1 MNDMHIRNLDLNL
14 LVIFDAVFRH
24 GTVTE
29 AAREIGLTQPAV
41 SHAVRRLRRLYGD
54 QLFMRT
60 KGGLRPTARAR
71 EIAPAIQS
79 ALKNIGTT
87 LETVFDPA
95 SLMRSFRL
103 GLVNYTAFFLLP
115 VLVERLQATAP
126 KVSVTVDHIDGGEA
140 ETQVSRNDVDFAI
153 GALGHA
159 GKPGHAGRRCTR
171 TDLFT
176 DQYRFVARADHPK
189 ISGRLRVSHLA
200 SLPQINIPLFA
211 DVQALLSEHGISA
224 RYALTT
230 GNLLSV
236 PFIVSTSEL
245 LALVPRSVATIFKDY
260 CNLQVLKPPVEVG
273 TYSISL
279 LSNAELEKEDAYA
292 WMKEMVLK
300 ASDNVSR
307 MLHLS

>member
-1 MNDMHIRNLDLNL
+1 MNHMHIRNVDLNL
-14 LVIFDAVFRH
+14 LVIFDAVFRL

-54 QLFMRT
+54 PLFMRT

-71 EIAPAIQS
+71 EIAPAIRS
-79 ALKNIGTT
+79 ALENIGTT

-95 SLMRSFRL
+95 SLVRSFRF

-115 VLVERLQATAP
+115 VLVERLQETAP
-126 KVSVTVDHIDGGEA
+126 KVSVAVDYIDGREA
-140 ETQVSRNDVDFAI
+140 ETQVSRNEVDFAI
-153 GALGHA
+153 GTLEHA
-159 GKPGHAGRRCTR
+159 GKRCTR
-171 TDLFT
+171 TELFA
-176 DQYRFVARADHPK
+176 DQYRFVARARHPK
-189 ISGRLRVSHLA
+189 ISGRLRLSHLA

-211 DVQALLSEHGISA
+211 DVQASLAEEGISA

-260 CNLQVLKPPVEVG
+260 CNLQVLKPPVDVG
-273 TYSISL
+273 AYSISL
-279 LSNAELEKEDAYA
+279 LSNAELEKENAYA
-292 WMKEMVLK
+292 WMKETVLK

-307 MLHLS
+307 MLDLS

>member
-1 MNDMHIRNLDLNL
+1 MNHMHVRNVDLNL
-14 LVIFDAVFRH
+14 LVIFDAVFRL

-54 QLFMRT
+54 PLFMRT
-60 KGGLRPTARAR
+60 KGGLRPTVRAR

-79 ALKNIGTT
+79 AIQNIGST

-95 SLMRSFRL
+95 SLMRSFRF

-126 KVSVTVDHIDGGEA
+126 KVSVTVDYVDGREA
-140 ETQVSRNDVDFAI
+140 ETQVSRNEVDFAI
-153 GALGHA
+153 GTLERA
-159 GKPGHAGRRCTR
+159 GQRCAR
-171 TDLFT
+171 TELFA

-189 ISGRLRVSHLA
+189 ISGRLRISHLA

-211 DVQALLSEHGISA
+211 DVQALLAQEGISA

-260 CNLQVLKPPVEVG
+260 CNLQVLEPPVDVG
-273 TYSISL
+273 SYSISL
-279 LSNAELEKEDAYA
+279 LSNAELEKENAYA
-292 WMKEMVLK
+292 WMKETVLE
-300 ASDNVSR
+300 ASGNVSR
-307 MLHLS
+307 MLDLS

>member
-1 MNDMHIRNLDLNL
+1 MNHMHIRNVDLNL
-14 LVIFDAVFRH
+14 LVIFDAVFRL
-24 GTVTE
+24 GTVTD

-54 QLFMRT
+54 PLFMRT

-71 EIAPAIQS
+71 EIAPSIRS
-79 ALKNIGTT
+79 ALENIGTT

-95 SLMRSFRL
+95 SLVRSFRF

-115 VLVERLQATAP
+115 VLVERLQEAAP
-126 KVSVTVDHIDGGEA
+126 KVSVAVDYIDGREA
-140 ETQVSRNDVDFAI
+140 ETQVSRNEVDFAI
-153 GALGHA
+153 GTLEHA
-159 GKPGHAGRRCTR
+159 GKRCTR
-171 TDLFT
+171 TELFA
-176 DQYRFVARADHPK
+176 DQYRFVARAHHPK
-189 ISGRLRVSHLA
+189 ISGRLRLSHLA
-200 SLPQINIPLFA
+200 SLPQINIPLFS
-211 DVQALLSEHGISA
+211 DVQALLAEEGISA

-260 CNLQVLKPPVEVG
+260 CNLQVLKPPVDVG
-273 TYSISL
+273 AYSISL
-279 LSNAELEKEDAYA
+279 LSNAELEKENAYA
-292 WMKEMVLK
+292 WMKETVLK

-307 MLHLS
+307 MLDLS

>member
-1 MNDMHIRNLDLNL
+1 MNSMHIRHVDLNL
-14 LVIFDAVFRH
+14 LVIFDAVFRL

-41 SHAVRRLRRLYGD
+41 SHAVRRLRRLYD
-54 QLFMRT
+54 DPLFMRT

-79 ALKNIGTT
+79 AIQNIGST

-95 SLMRSFRL
+95 SLMRSFRF

-126 KVSVTVDHIDGGEA
+126 KVSVTVDYVDGREA
-140 ETQVSRNDVDFAI
+140 ETQVSRNEVDFAI
-153 GALGHA
+153 GTLEHA
-159 GKPGHAGRRCTR
+159 GQRCAR
-171 TDLFT
+171 TELFA

-189 ISGRLRVSHLA
+189 ISGRLRISHLT

-211 DVQALLSEHGISA
+211 DVQALLAQEGISA

-236 PFIVSTSEL
+236 PFVVSTSEL

-260 CNLQVLKPPVEVG
+260 CNLQVLKPPVDVG
-273 TYSISL
+273 SYSISL
-279 LSNAELEKEDAYA
+279 LSNAELEKENAYA
-292 WMKEMVLK
+292 WMKETVLE
-300 ASDNVSR
+300 ASGNVSR
-307 MLHLS
+307 MLDLS

>member
-14 LVIFDAVFRH
+14 LVIFDAVFRL

-54 QLFMRT
+54 PLFMRT
-60 KGGLRPTARAR
+60 KGGLQPTARAR

-95 SLMRSFRL
+95 SLTRSFQF

-126 KVSVTVDHIDGGEA
+126 KVSVTVDYIDEREA
-140 ETQVSRNDVDFAI
+140 EMQVSRNEVDFAI
-153 GALGHA
+153 GTL
-159 GKPGHAGRRCTR
+159 GHAGRRCAR
-171 TDLFT
+171 TDLFA

-200 SLPQINIPLFA
+200 SLSQINIPLFA

-224 RYALTT
+224 KYALTT
-230 GNLLSV
+230 SNLLSV

-279 LSNAELEKEDAYA
+279 LSNAEFEKENAYA

-307 MLHLS
+307 MLDLS